1 LSREE
6 KKVFISGNFNV
17 LHAGHI
23 RLFAF
28 GRQLGDTLI
37 VGVTSDAMGG
47 SSVHVN
53 EEARLEAVQSNSWVS
68 QAILLDEPIE
78 ETIARVKPDI
88 VVKGKEFEYE
98 ANAED
103 AALRKYG
110 GRLVF
115 GLSEVS
121 LSSLKL
127 LSTDLALIN
136 EDSIKLPKAYLAR
149 YGLSAEMLGGVV
161 ERFSDLKVCVVGD
174 LIIDEYV
181 TCEALGMSQEDPTLV
196 VTPTDY
202 RRFLGGAG
210 IVAAHAAELGAK
222 ATLITVIGND
232 EAGDFAKGM
241 LSKYGVA
248 GAEVIDETRPTTLKQ
263 RFRADKKTLLRV
275 SHLHQHSVSPAIQD
289 ELFTRVY
296 SNLADADLIVFSDF
310 NYGCLP
316 QKLVDKCIKR
326 ASDLRV
332 VMAADS
338 QCSSQ
343 VGDVSRFAGMSLV
356 SATEREA
363 RISLR
368 DNDDGLSYLAE
379 ALRCNA
385 EADSVLLKLGAD
397 GVLLHTKNIAGFTST
412 NQLPALNSNP
422 MDVAGA
428 GDSMLI
434 TTALALGA
442 GSPFWA
448 AAAIGTVA
456 SALQVSRMGNQPL
469 KRKEF
474 LRVIKNS

>member
-1 LSREE
+1 LRRPG
-6 KKVFISGNFNV
+6 KTIFISGNFNV

-47 SSVHVN
+47 IAVHVN
-53 EEARLEAVQSNSWVS
+53 EEARLEAVQSNSWVN

-98 ANAED
+98 ENAEEP
-103 AALRKYG
+103 ALRQYG

-121 LSSLKL
+121 LSSLQL
-127 LSTDLALIN
+127 LSNDLALVN
-136 EDSIKLPKAYLAR
+136 EDSIKLPKPYLAR
-149 YGLSAEMLGGVV
+149 YGLSAEMLSEVTGK
-161 ERFSDLKVCVVGD
+161 FSELKVCVVGD
-174 LIIDEYV
+174 LIVDEYV

-196 VTPTDY
+196 VTPTDH

-222 ATLITVIGND
+222 STLITVVGKD
-232 EAGDFAKGM
+232 EAGDYAKGM
-241 LSKYGVA
+241 LSKYGVE
-248 GAEVIDETRPTTLKQ
+248 GAEVVDESRPTTLKQ
-263 RFRADKKTLLRV
+263 RFRAENKTLLRV
-275 SHLHQHSVSPAIQD
+275 SHLHQHSVSATIQE
-289 ELFTRVY
+289 ELFAKVS
-296 SNLADADLIVFSDF
+296 SNLADADLVVFSDF

-316 QKLVDKCIKR
+316 QKLVDRCINR
-326 ASDLRV
+326 ARELGV
-332 VMAADS
+332 VMVADS

-343 VGDVSRFAGMSLV
+343 VGDVSRFGGMSLV

-379 ALRCNA
+379 ALRNNA
-385 EADSVLLKLGAD
+385 GAESVLLKLGAD
-397 GVLLHTKNIAGFTST
+397 GVLLHTKNDAGSTST
-412 NQLPALNSNP
+412 NQLPALNNNP
-422 MDVAGA
+422 VDVAGA

-434 TTALALGA
+434 TTALALSA
-442 GSPFWA
+442 GSSFWA

-456 SALQVSRMGNQPL
+456 SALQVSRTGNQPL

>member
-1 LSREE
+1 MRREGQT
-6 KKVFISGNFNV
+6 VFISGNFNV

-47 SSVHVN
+47 SAVHVN

-98 ANAED
+98 ENAEEP
-103 AALRKYG
+103 ALRQYG

-121 LSSLKL
+121 LSSLQL
-127 LSTDLALIN
+127 LSNDLALVN
-136 EDSIKLPKAYLAR
+136 EDSIKLPKPYLAR
-149 YGLSAEMLGGVV
+149 YGLSAEMLGEVV
-161 ERFSDLKVCVVGD
+161 GKFSELKVCVVGD
-174 LIIDEYV
+174 LIVDEYV

-196 VTPTDY
+196 VTPTDR

-222 ATLITVIGND
+222 STLITVVGKD
-232 EAGDFAKGM
+232 EAGDYATGM
-241 LSKYGVA
+241 LSKYGVE
-248 GAEVIDETRPTTLKQ
+248 GAEVVDESRPTTLKQ
-263 RFRADKKTLLRV
+263 RFRAENKTLLRV
-275 SHLHQHSVSPAIQD
+275 SHLHQHSVSATIQD
-289 ELFTRVY
+289 ELFAKVS
-296 SNLADADLIVFSDF
+296 SNLADADLVVFSDF

-316 QKLVDKCIKR
+316 QKLVDRCIDR
-326 ASDLRV
+326 ARELGV
-332 VMAADS
+332 VMVADS

-379 ALRCNA
+379 ALRNNA
-385 EADSVLLKLGAD
+385 GAESVLLKLGAD
-397 GVLLHTKNIAGFTST
+397 GVLLHTKNDAGITST
-412 NQLPALNSNP
+412 NQLPALNNNP
-422 MDVAGA
+422 VDVAGA

-434 TTALALGA
+434 TAALALSA
-442 GSPFWA
+442 GSSFWA

-456 SALQVSRMGNQPL
+456 SALQVSRTGNQPL

-474 LRVIKNS
+474 LRVVRNS